1 MVQWLRAT
9 LLMQGAQ
16 DRSLVGELDPVCGNY
31 RSCMLQLKMLRAAV
45 KMEDP
50 ACHS

>member
-1 MVQWLRAT
+1 
-9 LLMQGAQ
+9 MQGAQ
-16 DRSLVGELDPVCGNY
+16 DRSLVRELDPICGNY
-31 RSCMLQLKMLRAAV
+31 RSCTLQLKMLCATM